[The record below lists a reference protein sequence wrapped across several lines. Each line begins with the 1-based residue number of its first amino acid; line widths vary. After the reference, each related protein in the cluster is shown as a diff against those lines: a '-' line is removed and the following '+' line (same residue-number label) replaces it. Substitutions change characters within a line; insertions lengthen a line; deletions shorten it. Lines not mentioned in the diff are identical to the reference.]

1 MQEFYLQLQSANF
14 LHCCQWNPA
23 CEPIGVVQI
32 VHGVA
37 EHVARY
43 APFAEFLTQR
53 GYLVVGEDHPG
64 HGKSVPACGGS
75 TCSMARPGGRCRMCL
90 TIS

>member
-43 APFAEFLTQR
+43 APFAEFSAKGFSFNYCAAKFFYAQYEYVFPKNR
-53 GYLVVGEDHPG
+53 QYGEKIE
-64 HGKSVPACGGS
+64 KSV
-75 TCSMARPGGRCRMCL
+75 
-90 TIS
+90 